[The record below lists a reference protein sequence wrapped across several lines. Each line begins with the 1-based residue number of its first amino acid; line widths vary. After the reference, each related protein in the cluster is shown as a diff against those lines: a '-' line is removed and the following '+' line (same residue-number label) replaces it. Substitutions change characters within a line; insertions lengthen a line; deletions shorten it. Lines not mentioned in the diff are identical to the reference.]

1 MRLLARFFGFFG
13 GVFVLKRMS
22 SMQLLNHYL
31 EKTATN
37 NPCLIVS
44 YLEIFP
50 PLGEPGSLYQ
60 HPTSHRSGRFEAII
74 LRKPKT
80 GLKQIHWV
88 TPGKGTGDVG
98 DFNGFCL
105 ATNEKKKHG
114 GGFTQNMILFC
125 DDFVKI
131 PCWWCFFPAKIF
143 HSSLGFIS
151 LELFRSTVNNQDVSR
166 QVYLIFVKWLEYPS
180 DPN

>member
-50 PLGEPGSLYQ
+50 PLGETGSLYQ
-60 HPTSHRSGRFEAII
+60 HPTSNRSGHFEADNL
-74 LRKPKT
+74 LRKPFRAQT
-80 GLKQIHWV
+80 NPWV
-88 TPGKGTGDVG
+88 TPRKGTGDVG

-105 ATNEKKKHG
+105 ATNKQNM

-131 PCWWCFFPAKIF
+131 PC
-143 HSSLGFIS
+143 
-151 LELFRSTVNNQDVSR
+151 
-166 QVYLIFVKWLEYPS
+166 
-180 DPN
+180 